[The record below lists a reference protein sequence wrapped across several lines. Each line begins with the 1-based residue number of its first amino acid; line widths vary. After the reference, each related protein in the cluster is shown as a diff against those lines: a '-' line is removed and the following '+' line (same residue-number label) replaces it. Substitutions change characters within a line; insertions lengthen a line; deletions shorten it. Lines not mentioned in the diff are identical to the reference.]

1 MNSSTAPWS
10 RHLDG
15 RPLYWACQVA
25 FWGAFWIL
33 DIPIVGEDGRFV
45 YPWNVFAFHAW
56 EAVSG
61 ILLSHAWRGVMR
73 SRNWHAAPL
82 NRVVWRLLAGSVIV
96 ALVHQLISGWPR
108 LAPADFLPWP
118 SMAILVADFALIDSV
133 KMVGWTAVYFGFHS
147 HEQLAAMRLH
157 QSEVASA
164 SRAAALASLRAQVHP
179 HFLFNSLNTLRHLID
194 EDPKLAR
201 DTVTQLSK
209 ILRYSLRHGETSLV
223 PLRDEWEAVEAYLQ
237 IESARFEQRLRLST
251 DIEPASLDYS
261 VPPLLLQTLVENAVK
276 FGVSP
281 SENGADIRIESRLRG
296 SNLIVTVS
304 NSGKLTADDSTMG
317 LGLSNARQRISLLFG
332 EEASLDLREHEG
344 HVIATV
350 ILPTTPRT

>member
-1 MNSSTAPWS
+1 
-10 RHLDG
+10 
-15 RPLYWACQVA
+15 
-25 FWGAFWIL
+25 
-33 DIPIVGEDGRFV
+33 
-45 YPWNVFAFHAW
+45 
-56 EAVSG
+56 
-61 ILLSHAWRGVMR
+61 
-73 SRNWHAAPL
+73 
-82 NRVVWRLLAGSVIV
+82 
-96 ALVHQLISGWPR
+96 
-108 LAPADFLPWP
+108 
-118 SMAILVADFALIDSV
+118 
-133 KMVGWTAVYFGFHS
+133 
-147 HEQLAAMRLH
+147 MRLR

-281 SENGADIRIESRLRG
+281 SENGADIRIESRLQG

-304 NSGKLTADDSTMG
+304 NSGKLAADATIMG

-332 EEASLDLREHEG
+332 DEASLDLREHEG

-350 ILPTTPRT
+350 LLPTTS